1 MRNTL
6 TENLLGSA
14 LTKVLWLTGPLL
26 ISLGLGS
33 QAFAA
38 NDIIEEVVVTG
49 SCIKGSPEDAELPID
64 VISDEDLLKT
74 GSPSIVEMIRNLGVS
89 RANLGETNQ
98 FTSGGQAN
106 EGVATVNLRG
116 LGSSRTLVLINGRR
130 HVADEI
136 VGVDIAAIPKS
147 AIGRVE
153 ILKDGAAAVY
163 GSDAIGDVVNFI
175 MREDFDEIGES
186 TTDPKLSLL
195 WRPTDALSMRAS
207 VGTSFRV
214 PTIQQLFGNIT
225 TVHNMADTGLGGTAF
240 RPSITVGNPNLAPE
254 ESTNFNIG
262 IPWAPSD
269 GSLEG
274 FQVDL
279 AYYNYSYED
288 IITRES
294 HVNLLREDLDALNA
308 CMTANAGTL
317 LEAVQAGAGN
327 REQIVRN
334 NTGGLLR
341 VLPNLANANR
351 ADVSGFDVSGSYR
364 FDTNSGIWRVG
375 LQAAYLLEYE
385 VANRTDEGVTI
396 FDAVGEYNDD
406 NPVARPLP
414 ELKANVTL
422 NWSRD
427 AHRAFFIVKYVDGV
441 NHNFT
446 NGATFFAA
454 TAGVAHGPDFQA
466 EFLDSS
472 IDSWITADL
481 NYTYSIG
488 EVQFLDDTSITVG
501 VQNTNND
508 EPPFVPV
515 ITGYDGTLHDPRG
528 RVWSVRVSAS
538 L

>member
-1 MRNTL
+1 MEL
-6 TENLLGSA
+6 A
-14 LTKVLWLTGPLL
+14 
-26 ISLGLGS
+26 IAGLGGP
-33 QAFAA
+33 
-38 NDIIEEVVVTG
+38 N
-49 SCIKGSPEDAELPID
+49 C
-64 VISDEDLLKT
+64 
-74 GSPSIVEMIRNLGVS
+74 
-89 RANLGETNQ
+89 
-98 FTSGGQAN
+98 
-106 EGVATVNLRG
+106 
-116 LGSSRTLVLINGRR
+116 
-130 HVADEI
+130 
-136 VGVDIAAIPKS
+136 
-147 AIGRVE
+147 
-153 ILKDGAAAVY
+153 
-163 GSDAIGDVVNFI
+163 DVVNGTPGSGNLRYAESDGAFFDAEGGNCYYLNPFGHSQFDRDGNPQTDLTLVNPDELYQYLAGRVTSDAVFTQRVI
-175 MREDFDEIGES
+175 DVVAAGDLFDLDTGAVGLAVGFQRRVDNGGVTYDGATNSNNLDFAFGAQDWSGTVTTTAVFAELGVPVTDTFEANLAVRYEDFDEIGES

-262 IPWAPSD
+262 ISWAPSD

-279 AYYNYSYED
+279 DYYNYSYED

-308 CMTANAGTL
+308 YMTANAGTL

-341 VLPNLANANR
+341 VLPNLANANG

-427 AHRAFFIVKYVDGV
+427 AHRAFFIMKYVDGV

-501 VQNTNND
+501 VQNTTND

-528 RVWSVRVSAS
+528 RVWSARVSAS